1 MNQLIEQEEIVENYD
16 GRSEHEMTV
25 GEWLGTLII
34 SSIPFIGIIMLLVWA
49 FGRSTNLCKANWA
62 KAWLILQVIGY
73 VFAIMMW
80 GTLISVFQMGIFD

>member
-73 VFAIMMW
+73 VLAIMMW